1 MMCLLHQIRWS
12 HQKALAYPWGIKGR
26 AMSGVRAQQRSPGN
40 HPKCRHQQKS
50 LSPPERWTPHR
61 GPGVEYPAEATLDGD
76 GWRNHPMEPNHFRR
90 PKNTNRRR
98 HLMGHRP
105 AVLNSAV
112 HRNNMYYDYKASLQI
127 QIQNTIHSGIQCIEA
142 LALGTTSLRN
152 YFGKTKF

>member
-1 MMCLLHQIRWS
+1 MTCLWHKKDDLI
-12 HQKALAYPWGIKGR
+12 KALAYPWGIKGR

-40 HPKCRHQQKS
+40 HPKCRHQQTS

-76 GWRNHPMEPNHFRR
+76 GWRNHPMEPTHFRR

-127 QIQNTIHSGIQCIEA
+127 QIQIQIVA
-142 LALGTTSLRN
+142 LLILYRKGLIDQKQHQMKA
-152 YFGKTKF
+152 